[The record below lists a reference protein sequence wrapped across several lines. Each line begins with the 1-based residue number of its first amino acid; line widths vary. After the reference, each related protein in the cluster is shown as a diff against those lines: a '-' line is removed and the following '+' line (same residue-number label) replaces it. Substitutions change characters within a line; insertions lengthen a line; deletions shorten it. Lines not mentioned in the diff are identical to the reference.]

1 MNLSLEWGGGW
12 TGALAALA
20 LLAAVAW
27 HCRRTPARGVLLA
40 LRLLAAAALALALL
54 QPTVAVSEPQLAKP
68 RLLVLID
75 DGHPMAAPARNGGL
89 LRSSSR
95 LEAARDWLRGRRR
108 SLEARCEPQFYALS
122 DRGRRL
128 AGWSELAG
136 LPASAAGLRPAAAL
150 RDVLDDQGS
159 EASRPERAWLLSDG
173 NAESDPELERAL
185 AELRLPVDV
194 VGVGPSQRERGV
206 SFVDLKTPDFAF
218 LHGRVSVEASVEAS
232 DLGGRVLE
240 LALLKR
246 SAVDRERWD
255 TVERREFRLRSELE
269 TTVATFTATAES
281 LGSESYR
288 VEATLR
294 LPSGRGDGLPDGGP
308 RAAARRDFHME
319 VIRQKYR
326 IMYLAG
332 RPSPEYA
339 NLREFLKSNPNHEL
353 VSFVIL
359 RNPENPTIVPDN
371 ELSLIPFPAAEIF
384 VQTISQFDLFILEN
398 FSYERFR
405 AQIPPA
411 YLDSL
416 RSFVA
421 AGGALLVIGGE
432 NSFSLG
438 GYRGTPLEEVL
449 PVKLS
454 NRVPDF
460 IPGLFRAKP
469 AALGHPLVQLYD
481 TPEQS
486 RAAWAA
492 LPELDGYGQFVA
504 ARPGA
509 TVLAAHPQARTEAG
523 EPVPI
528 FAIRDYGRGKVM
540 LVSSDSTWRWRLG
553 GALDWRT
560 AGFYGRFWTRAVQ
573 YLTGSL
579 ELSKVKFAPLP
590 DRLPSREPAVVSLR
604 VFDEGFAPAAA
615 AATELKVLWTA
626 PDGQVREVLP
636 RETGPGTYAVELTG
650 LAPGEHR
657 LKALARY
664 QGKPW
669 GEDEVRFDWA
679 KAPTEAP
686 MDRKWL
692 RGVAEATGGT
702 FTELSACDAAP
713 FAKLFPEGV
722 RHGGPAGLDAAA
734 LLEKLSPIRRQSEI
748 TRRRRPWASPWWLAA
763 ALALLLGE
771 WTARRWRGH
780 P

>member
-1 MNLSLEWGGGW
+1 MSLSLEWGGGW

-20 LLAAVAW
+20 LAAAMIW
-27 HCRRTPARGVLLA
+27 HGRRTPARGVLLA
-40 LRLLAAAALALALL
+40 LRVLAAAALAVALL
-54 QPTVAVSEPQLAKP
+54 QPTVAVSEPQLFKP
-68 RLLVLID
+68 RLLVLVD
-75 DGHPMAAPARNGGL
+75 NGHPMAAPARIGGLPL
-89 LRSSSR
+89 LRSASR
-95 LEAARDWLRGRRR
+95 LRAALDWLRGQRR
-108 SLEARCEPQFYALS
+108 SLEVRCQPEFYALS

-128 AGWSELAG
+128 AGWSELDG
-136 LPASAAGLRPAAAL
+136 LSVSAAGLRPAAAL
-150 RDVLDDQGS
+150 RDAADEQGP
-159 EASRPERAWLLSDG
+159 ESRPERAWLLSDG

-206 SFVDLKTPDFAF
+206 AFVDLKTPDFAF
-218 LHGRVSVEASVEAS
+218 LHGRVSVEAAVEAS
-232 DLGGRVLE
+232 ALSGRVLE
-240 LALLKR
+240 LSLLKR
-246 SAVDRERWD
+246 SAVDRQRWE
-255 TVERREFRLRSELE
+255 TVERRESLIRTDLE
-269 TTVATFTATAES
+269 TVVATFTATAES

-288 VEATLR
+288 V
-294 LPSGRGDGLPDGGP
+294 
-308 RAAARRDFHME
+308 AARAGSAQGARDFRME

-332 RPSPEYA
+332 RPSAEYA

-359 RNPENPTIVPDN
+359 RNPENPTLVPDN
-371 ELSLIPFPAAEIF
+371 ELSLIPFPAPEIF

-405 AQIPPA
+405 AQIPLA

-432 NSFSLG
+432 NAFSLG

-454 NRVPDF
+454 SRVPDF
-460 IPGLFRAKP
+460 IGGLFRAKP
-469 AALGHPLVQLYD
+469 VALSHPLVQLYD

-486 RAAWAA
+486 RAAWEA

-509 TVLAAHPQARTEAG
+509 AVLAAHPRARTDEG

-560 AGFYGRFWTRAVQ
+560 ANFYGRFWTRAVQ

-590 DRLPSREPAVVSLR
+590 DRLPSREPAVVALR

-626 PDGQVREVLP
+626 PDGTVREVVP
-636 RETGPGTYAVELTG
+636 RETGPGAYAVEMTG
-650 LAPGEHR
+650 LAPGWNR
-657 LKALARY
+657 LKAMARY
-664 QGKPW
+664 QGKAW
-669 GEDEVRFDWA
+669 GEDEARFEWA
-679 KAPTEAP
+679 QTPPEAP

-692 RGVAEATGGT
+692 RRVAEATGGT
-702 FTELSACDAAP
+702 FSELSAA
-713 FAKLFPEGV
+713 
-722 RHGGPAGLDAAA
+722 DAAA
-734 LLEKLSPIRRQSEI
+734 LLEKLSPVRRQSEI
-748 TRRRRPWASPWWLAA
+748 VRRRRLCTSLWWLTA
-763 ALALLLGE
+763 ALALLLCE
-771 WTARRWRGH
+771 WAARRWRGH

>member
-1 MNLSLEWGGGW
+1 MEWGGGW
-12 TGALAALA
+12 SAALAALV
-20 LLAAVAW
+20 LAGAVFW
-27 HCRRTPARGVLLA
+27 HGRRTPARGGLLA
-40 LRLLAAAALALALL
+40 LRVLAAAALALAAL
-54 QPTVAVSEPQLAKP
+54 QPTVAISEPQSFKP

-75 DGHPMAAPARNGGL
+75 DGHPMAAPSRNGGL
-89 LRSSSR
+89 LRSVSR
-95 LEAARDWLRGRRR
+95 LRAALDWLQSRRR
-108 SLEARCEPQFYALS
+108 SLEARCEPQFYALC

-136 LPASAAGLRPAAAL
+136 LSVSAASLRPASAL
-150 RDVLDDQGS
+150 RDVMDDQGPALGA
-159 EASRPERAWLLSDG
+159 EPSRPERAWLFSDG

-185 AELRLPVDV
+185 AELRMPVDV
-194 VGVGPSQRERGV
+194 VGVGPAQRERGV

-218 LHGRVSVEASVEAS
+218 LHGRVSVEAAVEAS
-232 DLGGRVLE
+232 DLGGRVLG
-240 LALLKR
+240 LDLLKR
-246 SAVDRERWD
+246 SRTDRERWE
-255 TVERREFRLRSELE
+255 TVEHREFRLRSDLE

-288 VEATLR
+288 VEAR
-294 LPSGRGDGLPDGGP
+294 VAP
-308 RAAARRDFHME
+308 AQARRDFRME

-339 NLREFLKSNPNHEL
+339 NLREFLKADPNHEL

-359 RNPENPTIVPDN
+359 RNPENPTLVADN
-371 ELSLIPFPAAEIF
+371 ELSLIPFPASEIF
-384 VQTISQFDLFILEN
+384 VQTIGQFDLFILEN

-405 AQIPPA
+405 GQIPLV
-411 YLDSL
+411 YLESL
-416 RSFVA
+416 RNFVA
-421 AGGALLVIGGE
+421 EGGALLVIGGE
-432 NSFSLG
+432 NAFSLG

-460 IPGLFRAKP
+460 IGGLFRAKP
-469 AALGHPLVQLYD
+469 VALNHPLVQLYD

-486 RAAWAA
+486 RAAWEA

-509 TVLAAHPQARTEAG
+509 TVLAAHPQARMESG
-523 EPVPI
+523 EPAPL

-590 DRLPSREPAVVSLR
+590 DRLPSREPAVVALR

-615 AATELKVLWTA
+615 VATEITVVWTG
-626 PDGQVREVLP
+626 PDGKSRQVLP

-650 LAPGEHR
+650 LLPGAHR
-657 LKALARY
+657 LKASARY
-664 QGKPW
+664 QGKAW

-679 KAPTEAP
+679 KAPPEAP

-692 RGVAEATGGT
+692 RSVAEATGGT
-702 FTELSACDAAP
+702 FTELSACDAA
-713 FAKLFPEGV
+713 
-722 RHGGPAGLDAAA
+722 A
-734 LLEKLSPIRRQSEI
+734 LLEKLSPLRRQSEI
-748 TRRRRPWASPWWLAA
+748 TRRRRPWASPLWLAA
-763 ALALLLGE
+763 ALALLLCE
-771 WTARRWRGH
+771 WAARRWRGY